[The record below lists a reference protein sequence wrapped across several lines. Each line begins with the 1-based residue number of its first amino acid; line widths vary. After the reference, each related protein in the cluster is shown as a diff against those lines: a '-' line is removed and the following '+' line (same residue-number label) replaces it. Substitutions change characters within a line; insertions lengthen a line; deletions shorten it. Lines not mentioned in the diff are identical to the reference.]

1 MGGIDDARSPD
12 SRVMGLHS
20 VALCWKRQVALTIAA
35 SKRRASLLIH
45 VDIDEFLL
53 FPDLEV

>member
-20 VALCWKRQVALTIAA
+20 VALCWKREV
-35 SKRRASLLIH
+35 RA
-45 VDIDEFLL
+45 
-53 FPDLEV
+53 